1 MKNIIKYI
9 AAVACMGALVP
20 AGMTSCTDMGG
31 DGVDSVIWNGSQ
43 NPDNTSFHN
52 PVIEPSLEAGTVVK
66 GASTFVAISS
76 TTQWAKGL
84 TNYCPTL
91 TTTNLMNWTVANDAF
106 EKTAI
111 PSWNDSRVNSL
122 SIDYAKTIKICF
134 WMFYTLEGGDGIG
147 YAFSTSGQGPYTDKG
162 VLLTAADAGAT
173 TIKNPFFIVAATN
186 YYLCYTT
193 ENGTYIQK
201 ITLKGAKA
209 DAASAALSGTRTL
222 IGNANMDDVAI
233 FRKSSSELYLMFT
246 VKNGA
251 NTEIRYARAGSFTGP
266 YLDKSGNDVATTSN
280 GELLIEGGDVMI
292 NPENPMRA
300 FMNSDQTHVYVA
312 YNATEAGTAQ
322 MKSGF
327 ARKPMLITPIELG
340 DDGWFKSSV
349 KAQKGWTSP
358 RYE

>member
-52 PVIEPSLEAGTVVK
+52 PVIEPSVEAGTVVK

-91 TTTNLMNWTVANDAF
+91 SSTNLMNWTVANDAF

-122 SIDYAKTIKICF
+122 SVDYARAITGATY
-134 WMFYTLEGGDGIG
+134 WMFYTLEGANSIG
-147 YAFSTSGQGPYTDKG
+147 VATATTAQGPYTDRG
-162 VLLTAADAGAT
+162 EFITAAAISSQKISD
-173 TIKNPFFIVAATN
+173 PFFFVVSTK

-193 ENGTYIQK
+193 DDGCYLQPVKLNKNTGASLNGARIKLTDAQFSDIAIIRKDANTYY
-201 ITLKGAKA
+201 LA
-209 DAASAALSGTRTL
+209 GTV
-222 IGNANMDDVAI
+222 NAGGVKEIHYA
-233 FRKSSSELYLMFT
+233 KSSEATGPFLD
-246 VKNGA
+246 KNGNDLA
-251 NTEIRYARAGSFTGP
+251 NGS
-266 YLDKSGNDVATTSN
+266 A
-280 GELLIEGGDVMI
+280 GELLVKAGNGFV
-292 NPENPMRA
+292 NPENPMRG
-300 FMNSDQTHVYVA
+300 FVNSDASHLFIA
-312 YNATEAGTAQ
+312 FNATESGKDL

-327 ARKPMLITPIELG
+327 ARRPLFVAPVEI
-340 DDGWFKSSV
+340 DADGWL
-349 KAQKGWTSP
+349 KAAVSAEKGWSTP